1 MKSILFPSM
10 SRTHSHEPFRVSY
23 RTQIT
28 SIIRCQHVYMDVWCA
43 TEGEGLEAAPDMRKE
58 VKDYDKYVVGVYK
71 ENLLVGHI
79 PTEISS
85 LCFHFL

>member
-1 MKSILFPSM
+1 M
-10 SRTHSHEPFRVSY
+10 SRTHSHEPFRVSC
-23 RTQIT
+23 RTT

-43 TEGEGLEAAPDMRKE
+43 TEGEGFEAAPDMRKE